1 MNLSIHSAYFTL
13 STRVKM
19 LSVYS
24 MQFVCYEIMR
34 KHFLAP
40 HPLIGTKHKPSKL
53 SQQQRSPYYWW
64 WAYLKRN
71 KDYLK
76 CCDNGGKGKLAKL
89 YEDFGDARGDDFPSW
104 WGRSYQ
110 RGQDLFSEATVD
122 VRVLKLN
129 EKSDWQDDWAD
140 NNITVVAVNMDIGK
154 RALQRMFSKL
164 LLREHKGTRGR
175 KSFSNLNST
184 AKYPLHRNLSLHSI
198 ITMLAVYDK
207 WLENSQL
214 PKPDRKPLW
223 EIGDELR
230 LIPSQISRPTDDK
243 IDRTVKHNIMTAT
256 VSRYVKNAK
265 AIIANTAKG
274 QFPNSSVD

>member
-1 MNLSIHSAYFTL
+1 
-13 STRVKM
+13 
-19 LSVYS
+19 
-24 MQFVCYEIMR
+24 
-34 KHFLAP
+34 
-40 HPLIGTKHKPSKL
+40 
-53 SQQQRSPYYWW
+53 
-64 WAYLKRN
+64 
-71 KDYLK
+71 
-76 CCDNGGKGKLAKL
+76 
-89 YEDFGDARGDDFPSW
+89 
-104 WGRSYQ
+104 
-110 RGQDLFSEATVD
+110 
-122 VRVLKLN
+122 LKLN
-129 EKSDWQDDWAD
+129 EKSDWQDDWAE

-164 LLREHKGTRGR
+164 LMREHKGTRGR

-214 PKPDRKPLW
+214 PKPVRKPLW

-265 AIIANTAKG
+265 VIIANTAKG